1 MPLLGFFAQIF
12 STIGATIIGWI
23 GSAMPMLAGYLG
35 ATAIQLGLSVGFGI
49 ATFTGIDLGIDYM
62 MDAAIS
68 AMGGIPARGV
78 EMLGFLWVDKAF
90 NLIFSSG
97 TALLT
102 LKGIRNGVATRQV
115 WTKPNVTNN
124 SIGERLGGFSA

>member
-1 MPLLGFFAQIF
+1 MPFVGFLGGIF
-12 STIGATIIGWI
+12 STIFSTFFGWI
-23 GSAMPMLAGYLG
+23 ASALPWIAGYLG
-35 ATAIQLGLSVGFGI
+35 ATAIQLMLSVGFGVV
-49 ATFTGIDLGIDYM
+49 TFTGIDLGISYM

-78 EMLGFLWVDKAF
+78 EMLGYLWVDKAF

-102 LKGIRNGVATRQV
+102 LKGIRNGVASRQV
-115 WTKPNVTNN
+115 WTKPNVTQN
-124 SIGERLGGFSA
+124 SIGERIGGFGA

>member
-1 MPLLGFFAQIF
+1 MPLLAFFGSLLSGFA
-12 STIGATIIGWI
+12 ATIIGWI

-68 AMGGIPARGV
+68 AMGDIPSRGV
-78 EMLGFLWVDKAF
+78 EMLGYLWVDKAF

-102 LKGIRNGVATRQV
+102 LKGIRNGVATTQT
-115 WTKPNVTNN
+115 WTKPNVTGN

>member
-1 MPLLGFFAQIF
+1 MPLLGFWAQILT
-12 STIGATIIGWI
+12 TIGSTIIGWI
-23 GSAMPMLAGYLG
+23 GSAMPMIAGYLG

>member
-1 MPLLGFFAQIF
+1 MPLLGFWAQILT
-12 STIGATIIGWI
+12 TIGSTIIGWI